1 MQTAMKTTL
10 IVACAL
16 LINTVSSRKS
26 DVTPVQKVVQMLGD
40 MKAKGVQQLQGESK
54 IYAEYSKFMRTQTR
68 ELSAEIK
75 TSKATIE
82 KLIAKIT
89 QADASVAKMGKE
101 IASNDGEI
109 ATLEADQKA
118 ATAQRA
124 AAKEKFLSE
133 QTDYTESLYALDRAI
148 EMLKSKAADTPQAMM
163 LLQRMTQTV
172 SGMRR
177 VLASLA
183 LVQGRA
189 SGAPAV
195 NAYEFQSSAIVDM
208 LAKLKDNFRK
218 ELGELEKEEANSGHA
233 HDMEMVH
240 LTNTLDNLN
249 AENQELSQTKASAA
263 AESARAKGELAD
275 TKSSLAD
282 AQKFLADTTATYKTK
297 SATFEANQ
305 KLRKEELQALDK
317 AIEIISNPNV
327 SGAYASRVNAELVQQ
342 PIKLS
347 LLQVH
352 SASRRQASRNE
363 AVQLLSARARALNS
377 KTLSALVAK
386 MGAGNP
392 FAKVVEMI
400 ENLLE
405 KLKEE
410 AASEADHKAFCDKEL
425 KKNKLKR
432 NKKNAEVESLSA
444 EIEQKAA
451 AIMDMAKKIST
462 LAEEQASLRGEV
474 AEATKTRGDEKQE
487 NQAVIKDSADA
498 QVAVGSALAVLKD
511 FYAKQGDSFVQQV
524 PEMESYSGMGRA
536 AGGVVGMIEVIQSDF
551 ARLETDTRAAE
562 TQAAGEYSA
571 FMDESK
577 AALKSKHDAEFK
589 TGMQKD
595 QSEFEKEQLEKN
607 LAASSKQLAMANAY
621 HDELKPQCVQ
631 VHVNFED
638 RSKMRQDEIAAL
650 GEAYKV
656 LDQKR

>member
-1 MQTAMKTTL
+1 
-10 IVACAL
+10 
-16 LINTVSSRKS
+16 
-26 DVTPVQKVVQMLGD
+26 
-40 MKAKGVQQLQGESK
+40 
-54 IYAEYSKFMRTQTR
+54 
-68 ELSAEIK
+68 
-75 TSKATIE
+75 
-82 KLIAKIT
+82 
-89 QADASVAKMGKE
+89 
-101 IASNDGEI
+101 
-109 ATLEADQKA
+109 
-118 ATAQRA
+118 
-124 AAKEKFLSE
+124 
-133 QTDYTESLYALDRAI
+133 
-148 EMLKSKAADTPQAMM
+148 
-163 LLQRMTQTV
+163 
-172 SGMRR
+172 
-177 VLASLA
+177 
-183 LVQGRA
+183 
-189 SGAPAV
+189 
-195 NAYEFQSSAIVDM
+195 
-208 LAKLKDNFRK
+208 
-218 ELGELEKEEANSGHA
+218 LEKEEANSGHA

-342 PIKLS
+342 PLKMS

-432 NKKNAEVESLSA
+432 NKKEAEVESLSA

-474 AEATKTRGDEKQE
+474 AEATKTRGE
-487 NQAVIKDSADA
+487 
-498 QVAVGSALAVLKD
+498 
-511 FYAKQGDSFVQQV
+511 
-524 PEMESYSGMGRA
+524 
-536 AGGVVGMIEVIQSDF
+536 
-551 ARLETDTRAAE
+551 
-562 TQAAGEYSA
+562 
-571 FMDESK
+571 
-577 AALKSKHDAEFK
+577 
-589 TGMQKD
+589 
-595 QSEFEKEQLEKN
+595 
-607 LAASSKQLAMANAY
+607 
-621 HDELKPQCVQ
+621 
-631 VHVNFED
+631 
-638 RSKMRQDEIAAL
+638 
-650 GEAYKV
+650 
-656 LDQKR
+656 

>member
-1 MQTAMKTTL
+1 
-10 IVACAL
+10 
-16 LINTVSSRKS
+16 
-26 DVTPVQKVVQMLGD
+26 
-40 MKAKGVQQLQGESK
+40 
-54 IYAEYSKFMRTQTR
+54 
-68 ELSAEIK
+68 
-75 TSKATIE
+75 
-82 KLIAKIT
+82 
-89 QADASVAKMGKE
+89 
-101 IASNDGEI
+101 
-109 ATLEADQKA
+109 
-118 ATAQRA
+118 
-124 AAKEKFLSE
+124 
-133 QTDYTESLYALDRAI
+133 
-148 EMLKSKAADTPQAMM
+148 
-163 LLQRMTQTV
+163 
-172 SGMRR
+172 
-177 VLASLA
+177 
-183 LVQGRA
+183 
-189 SGAPAV
+189 
-195 NAYEFQSSAIVDM
+195 
-208 LAKLKDNFRK
+208 
-218 ELGELEKEEANSGHA
+218 
-233 HDMEMVH
+233 
-240 LTNTLDNLN
+240 
-249 AENQELSQTKASAA
+249 
-263 AESARAKGELAD
+263 LAD

-342 PIKLS
+342 PLKMS

-432 NKKNAEVESLSA
+432 NKKEAEVESLSA

-451 AIMDMAKKIST
+451 AIMDVAKKIST

-474 AEATKTRGDEKQE
+474 AEATKTRGEEKQE

-577 AALKSKHDAEFK
+577 ATLKSKHDAEFK